1 MNKHQVLFLNHKE
14 QACGVYQY
22 GIRIYDILKKSPLVS
37 YIYCEISEHDE
48 YVKCLTTYQ
57 HSKIIYNYNSA
68 TMPWLNSTN
77 IQKIVKNIAIPHES
91 EYTMFDIILNINP
104 AEPERL
110 NYYSIPR
117 PIYENVQNLIDNYK
131 IEDIEIENFIDYKK
145 ENTPIFGSFGFG
157 FHNKGFDKV
166 VEIVNTFCNRAI
178 IKLLITTPKFAGE
191 DFETNFVKLIKRV
204 ETLKK
209 PGVDII
215 IFRKFFTNEELLK
228 FLSSNTAN
236 IFLYDPMVGRGIS
249 STIDYAISVNVP
261 IVISDS
267 YMFRHIYSD
276 EICIYK
282 NNLVDCINNY
292 RRILPTL
299 LSKYRHKHLIEKVD
313 SIVTDTYK
321 IYNATYIENYK
332 VEVSIGEIIDKYSI
346 LDLKTKYIKDE
357 AKLVEINKEMNILI
371 ENVDI
376 KKYPYLYNLLLH
388 INELIWL
395 DTEIIKGLVFDS
407 LDYSNVVIF
416 AETSNRIFEN
426 NQKRFRLKNY
436 FNIFQQSNVKEQKS
450 YNQTNCFIKI
460 SNEEEIY
467 NKIPELNYLF
477 ISYDVV
483 YICIDYAEII
493 NKIFINPNIKFV
505 SSLYPDDNS
514 HNDNSTN
521 KIKEYNISSFS
532 ISDDIRTVYEYEP
545 IRYISAGR
553 LGDFLNQL
561 SVVCEKFYET
571 GRRGILYIVDKEFV
585 HHPVQ
590 HTYIDTH
597 DTILNQ
603 KYIKNYHIYNGE
615 PFDINL
621 SSWRNNFNYLENFK
635 VVFNVNYNIDWARHN
650 WLTGN
655 FDSKWANTNIIYI
668 TPYRFL
674 SENSFQRLKTVI
686 NKDFVFITMN
696 KADYN
701 YFITHTGFSIDCY
714 LMNSF
719 DELVTI
725 INSCKLAYFGMTSF
739 AVIANALKKPQILL
753 GMPCP
758 DYNLNKFLGILP
770 NIVDEFV

>member
-1 MNKHQVLFLNHKE
+1 M
-14 QACGVYQY
+14 
-22 GIRIYDILKKSPLVS
+22 
-37 YIYCEISEHDE
+37 
-48 YVKCLTTYQ
+48 
-57 HSKIIYNYNSA
+57 
-68 TMPWLNSTN
+68 
-77 IQKIVKNIAIPHES
+77 
-91 EYTMFDIILNINP
+91 
-104 AEPERL
+104 
-110 NYYSIPR
+110 
-117 PIYENVQNLIDNYK
+117 
-131 IEDIEIENFIDYKK
+131 
-145 ENTPIFGSFGFG
+145 
-157 FHNKGFDKV
+157 
-166 VEIVNTFCNRAI
+166 
-178 IKLLITTPKFAGE
+178 
-191 DFETNFVKLIKRV
+191 
-204 ETLKK
+204 KK
-209 PGVDII
+209 PGVEIL
-215 IFRKFFTNEELLK
+215 IFRTFFTNEKLLK

-236 IFLYDPMVGRGIS
+236 IFMYDKMVGRGIS
-249 STIDYAISVNVP
+249 SIIDYAISANVP

-267 YMFRHIYSD
+267 FMFRHIYSD

-282 NNLVDCINNY
+282 NSLVDCMNNSKL
-292 RRILPTL
+292 ILPTL
-299 LSKYRHKHLIEKVD
+299 LSRYSNKNLIEKVD
-313 SIVTDTYK
+313 NIIYDTYILNGVSVQESVSLK
-321 IYNATYIENYK
+321 NYK
-332 VEVSIGEIIDKYSI
+332 VEVSIGEIVDKYSI

-357 AKLVEINKEMNILI
+357 TKLIEINKEMKTLG
-371 ENVDI
+371 ESVDV
-376 KKYPYLYNLLLH
+376 KKYPYFYKLLLH

-395 DTEIIKGLVFDS
+395 DTDIIKGLVFDS
-407 LDYSNVVIF
+407 LDYSDIVKF

-426 NQKRFRLKNY
+426 NQKRFRLKSY
-436 FNIFQQSNVKEQKS
+436 FNILQQSNVKEQKS
-450 YNQTNCFIKI
+450 YNQTICFIKI

-483 YICIDYAEII
+483 YICVDYAEII

-514 HNDNSTN
+514 PNDNSTN
-521 KIKEYNISSFS
+521 KIEYNISSFS
-532 ISDDIRTVYEYEP
+532 ISDDIITVYEYEP

-571 GRRGILYIVDKEFV
+571 GRRGILYIVDKEFAY
-585 HHPVQ
+585 PVQ
-590 HTYIDTH
+590 HTYIDTL

-635 VVFNVNYNIDWARHN
+635 VVFNVNYNIDWARHC
-650 WLTGN
+650 WLTGK
-655 FDSKWANTNIIYI
+655 FDSKWANKNIIYI

-714 LMNSF
+714 IMNSF

-753 GMPCP
+753 GMPGP

-770 NIVDEFV
+770 NIVDEFI